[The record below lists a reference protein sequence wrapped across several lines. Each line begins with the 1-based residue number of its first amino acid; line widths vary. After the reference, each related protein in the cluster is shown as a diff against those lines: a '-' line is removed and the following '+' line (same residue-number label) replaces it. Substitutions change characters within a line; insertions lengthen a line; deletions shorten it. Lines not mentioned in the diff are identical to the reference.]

1 MNSTNFSGT
10 GVALVTP
17 FDASGAI
24 DFPALKRVVNHCIDG
39 GVDYLVAL
47 GTTGEAITL
56 CPTEIRQVLDFILKI
71 NDGRLPVVAGPLG
84 HNDTVGLI
92 NRIKNFN
99 FDGFAGILSSSPS
112 YNKPTQEGIYQHY
125 MAIANVAPLPIIIY
139 NVPSRTA
146 STVTPE
152 TILRIAHASDRFVAV
167 KDATADLV
175 GAAKIVQG
183 KPEHFQLLSG
193 DDPTCLPLLSVG
205 GTGVISVIG
214 NLLPGPYSQMVQ
226 AARSGDFVTARAI
239 HLATI
244 HLHHWLYVEGNPAGI
259 KAALEIAGICER
271 HVKLPLVP
279 YSSDRFIALKK
290 EVATA
295 LKALRNVDKIN

>member
-24 DFPALKRVVNHCIDG
+24 DFPALERVVHHCIDG

-56 CPTEIRQVLDFILKI
+56 SPAEVRQVLDFILKI
-71 NDGRLPVVAGPLG
+71 NDGRLPVVAGPFG
-84 HNDTVGLI
+84 HNDTAGLVT
-92 NRIKNFN
+92 RIKDFN

-125 MAIANVAPLPIIIY
+125 LEVANVAPLPVIIY
-139 NVPSRTA
+139 NVPGRTA

-152 TILRIAHASDRFVAV
+152 TILRIAHASDRFAAV

-183 KPEHFQLLSG
+183 KPAHFQLLSG

-226 AARSGDFVTARAI
+226 AARNGDFITARAI

-259 KAALEIAGICER
+259 KAALEIAGICKR
-271 HVKLPLVP
+271 NVRLPLIS
-279 YSSDRFIALKK
+279 YSDDRFTALKK
-290 EVATA
+290 EIEIA
-295 LKALRNVDKIN
+295 LKALKEGVA